1 MLAFVLVMI
10 IGSSYLLVR
19 AFNTNTPKLVATE
32 QAAYKLKLAKQAL
45 IGYAVT
51 YPDNVNPEEGP
62 GYLLCPDTNGDGLAE
77 TNCSGAAIGRF
88 PWKTLELTDVYDA
101 SGQTI
106 WYALSENY
114 RYGPNK
120 RIPLNSETPGTLTVD
135 GVGDYVAILFAPGAP
150 VTGQTRT
157 LGSNN
162 VSDFLDGENND
173 GDTDFVTTLP
183 SPNVKQLDGVYDTN
197 GNLVFNDRLLTISRD
212 ELMQAVE
219 KRVLGEFSQI
229 LSNYF
234 ASYNAY
240 PWLTSFA
247 DPKSLVRQIQGQAD
261 SGSTATVLIDSTQDF
276 QQLNVRIND
285 IVYNT
290 TDGSIGLVASNPTQ
304 ADRITV
310 TALYQGAENDFDEND
325 DYIII
330 SRDRNTPY
338 VGVASGGSV
347 GLVLEDVTKDFAE
360 LAIAPGDVLENLTD
374 GSSGIIDDISG
385 NTITVSS
392 LTGGATNQFSNLDDY
407 MIRSNYGSHSGASG
421 TLTLQD
427 SNKDFVTMGVAANDL
442 VWNLTDDSM
451 GRVASVTNTT
461 LTIDE
466 LLFGTDNDFDTND
479 LYMIA
484 RHDATTNIREGLLSF
499 HEVGVPFQ
507 TGFQLDWAITA
518 AFADINAP
526 DAELLQ
532 NYIQGY
538 MATGTQTFN
547 DLTGTCIWSL
557 ESMADCYGSFQED
570 FIIDGRMTS
579 GNNTSVIT
587 DSGASFITNGISR
600 GDLAMAIDD
609 EDTSTSITGT
619 ADTGSSGTLLVD
631 NNADFSSLRPY
642 LYVIHNDDQPGRVQ
656 GLVSRIIDNT
666 TLEITNYDGQ
676 DTTDINFTD
685 GDDYAIYPTARFVIE
700 SVTSQTQLV
709 TDNYVSA
716 TNPDF
721 DNNEAYQII
730 SALSNKN
737 GTVDFRFYDS
747 GTGMEW
753 LLDFDGD
760 FVSAGIETGDI
771 IENHAG
777 AFGEIQTVTP
787 FVIITRLYGGTS
799 QNFANGAAYTAYYD
813 YVASREHVF
822 NPKFRDNAYVPP
834 APASE
839 IRTRDV
845 CYAYTDSNCTTAG
858 NSSFSGYGIQPLLTV
873 HDRQIIGSPVISATF
888 TPGASSSG
896 SLKVSDIK
904 YSLAETSGD
913 IPGWLIQNDWHKL
926 IYVAYSSGDAP
937 GAASVCSPGTN
948 CLEIDITWRASTTTQ
963 NDKRALLL
971 SAGGETDTL
980 RDANCNVLGTAV
992 AQDRTTGIINSY
1004 FELDNCDAGDDVFTL
1019 DRDASNFNDQVRV
1032 MATAP

>member
-1 MLAFVLVMI
+1 MLAFVLVMV

-19 AFNTNTPKLVATE
+19 AFNTNTPKMAATE

-51 YPDNVNPEEGP
+51 YPDNINSEEGP

-77 TNCSGAAIGRF
+77 TNCSGSAIGRF

-120 RIPLNSETPGTLTVD
+120 RIPLNSETLGTLTVD
-135 GVGDYVAILFAPGAP
+135 GVGDFVAILFAPGAP

-157 LGSNN
+157 LASNN
-162 VSDFLDGENND
+162 VGDFLDAENND
-173 GDTDFVTTLP
+173 GDTDFVTTLA
-183 SPNVKQLDGVYDTN
+183 SPNIKRVDGVYDAN
-197 GNLVFNDRLLTISRD
+197 DNLVFNDRLLTISRA

-219 KRVLGEFSQI
+219 KRVLGEFNQI
-229 LSNYF
+229 LSGYF

-247 DPKSLVRQIQGQAD
+247 DPKSLARQIQGQAD
-261 SGSTATVLIDSTQDF
+261 NGSTATVLIDSSQDF
-276 QQLNVRIND
+276 QQLNVRVND
-285 IVYNT
+285 LVYNT
-290 TDGSIGLVASNPTQ
+290 TDGSIGIVASDPTQ
-304 ADRITV
+304 SDRITV
-310 TALYQGAENDFDEND
+310 SALYQGVENDFDEND
-325 DYIII
+325 AYTIII
-330 SRDRNTPY
+330 HDRNTPY
-338 VGVASGGSV
+338 AGVASGGSS
-347 GLVLEDVTKDFAE
+347 GPELEDVTKNFSE
-360 LAIAPGDVLENLTD
+360 LAVAPGDVVENLTD

-385 NTITVSS
+385 NTITLAS
-392 LTGGATNQFSNLDDY
+392 LTGGATNQFTNLDNY
-407 MIRSNYGSHSGASG
+407 VIRSNYGSHTGLSG

-427 SNKDFVTMGVAANDL
+427 TNKDFVAMGIDVNDL

-451 GRVASVTNTT
+451 GRVASVSSTT
-461 LTIDE
+461 LTMNE
-466 LLFGTDNDFDTND
+466 LLFGTDNDFDSND
-479 LYMIA
+479 LYIIA

-507 TGFQLDWAITA
+507 TGLQLDWAISA
-518 AFADINAP
+518 AMADINAP
-526 DAELLQ
+526 NSELLQ

-538 MATGTQTFN
+538 MASGTRVFN
-547 DLTGTCIWSL
+547 DLTGACIWSV
-557 ESMADCYGSFQED
+557 ESIAECYGSFREN
-570 FIIDGRMTS
+570 FVIDGRMTS
-579 GNNTSVIT
+579 GSNTSVIT

-600 GDLAMAIDD
+600 GDMAMAIDD
-609 EDTSTSITGT
+609 EDTSTSMTGT

-631 NNADFSSLRPY
+631 NSADFSSLRPF

-656 GLVSRIIDNT
+656 GLVSRIVDNT

-676 DTTDINFTD
+676 DTTDIDFTD
-685 GDDYAIYPTARFVIE
+685 GDDYTIYPTARFVIE
-700 SVTSQTQLV
+700 SVSSQTQLV
-709 TDNYVSA
+709 TDNYVSG

-730 SALSNKN
+730 PASSNKN
-737 GTVDFRFYDS
+737 GSVDFRFNS
-747 GTGMEW
+747 GGQEW

-777 AFGEIQTVTP
+777 AFGEVQTVTP
-787 FVIITRLYGGTS
+787 AIIITSLYGGTS
-799 QNFANGAAYTAYYD
+799 QNFANGAAYTVYYD
-813 YVASREHVF
+813 FVESREHVL
-822 NPKFRDNAYVPP
+822 NPKFRGNAYVPP

-845 CYAYTDSNCTTAG
+845 CYAYTDSSCTTAG
-858 NSSFSGYGIQPLLTV
+858 NSNFNGYGIEPLLTV
-873 HDRQIIGSPVISATF
+873 HDRQMVGAPVISASF

-896 SLKVSDIK
+896 SIKVSDIK

-913 IPGWLIQNDWHKL
+913 VPGWLIKNDWHKL
-926 IYVAYSSGDAP
+926 IYVAYSGGDAP
-937 GAASVCSPGTN
+937 GGASVCSPGTD
-948 CLEIDITWRASTTTQ
+948 CLALDTTWRASTTTQ

-971 SAGGETDTL
+971 SAGAETDTL
-980 RDANCNVLGTAV
+980 RDTSCNVLGTAIT
-992 AQDRTTGIINSY
+992 QDRTTGLINSY